1 MLRSIMKGWFLMF
14 NNEIN
19 AVFSIFADAARYSSY
34 GSTKHARNEYTPR
47 AKRGDL
53 CRHAPELIG
62 EYDLVKLHVGQF
74 VLDVDAGSLNSDR
87 TEFKP
92 DALAYILDLAQMK
105 KVSLAVRIALEEGY
119 KERFS
124 IRD

>member
-1 MLRSIMKGWFLMF
+1 MF

-19 AVFSIFADAARYSSY
+19 VVLSIFADAARYSSY
-34 GSTKHARNEYTPR
+34 GSTKHARNEYAPR
-47 AKRGDL
+47 AKRGEL
-53 CRHAPELIG
+53 RRHAPELIG
-62 EYDLVKLHVGQF
+62 EYDSVKLHIGQF
-74 VLDVDAGSLNSDR
+74 ILDVDAGSLNEDR

-92 DALAYILDLAQMK
+92 DALAYILDLAQIK

>member
-1 MLRSIMKGWFLMF
+1 MF

-19 AVFSIFADAARYSSY
+19 VVFADAARYSSY
-34 GSTKHARNEYTPR
+34 GSTKHARNEHTPR

-53 CRHAPELIG
+53 RRHAHAQELIG

-74 VLDVDAGSLNSDR
+74 VLDIDAGSLNSDR

-105 KVSLAVRIALEEGY
+105 GVSPAVRIALEEGY

-124 IRD
+124 IR